1 MRMKDISVQEKIG
14 ILQCVD
20 FFARLSREELEIAAM
35 SSEVAKVPR
44 GTVLFGQS
52 DPSKELYIVRDGEVL
67 ITKRKDCEEDIDLAQ
82 YLPVECFGE
91 LDLFG
96 ARARDATAVTIKD
109 SSILIFPKRGIDFPD
124 LLQAYPRVSA
134 LLLRNLLSTVSD
146 RVRDIHHHIGERS
159 MWVEGLRRVL
169 NVDRLTGLYNKN
181 YLMERIQDLLRPDG
195 EGACV
200 LMIKPDNFKTLNDRY
215 GHTAGDKVLILIAI
229 YIQSV
234 VREGDIA
241 LRYWGDEFMIILN
254 RAGRDTAVAAA
265 REIAR
270 AIRDVD
276 LSRIATGKKMTL
288 SVSMGASFYPADSSD
303 KNRAVTTAHERMM
316 RAREKGGNVLMMK

>member
-1 MRMKDISVQEKIG
+1 MKDISTQEKIG

-20 FFARLSREELEIAAM
+20 FFARLNREELEIAAM
-35 SSEVAKVPR
+35 SSEVARIPR
-44 GTVLFGQS
+44 GTVLFRESEQS
-52 DPSKELYIVRDGEVL
+52 MELYIVRDGEVL
-67 ITKRKDCEEDIDLAQ
+67 ITKHKDCEEDIDLAQ

-96 ARARDATAVTIKD
+96 ARARDATAVTVKD

-134 LLLRNLLSTVSD
+134 VLLRNLLSTVSD
-146 RVRDIHHHIGERS
+146 RVRNIHRHIGERS

-181 YLMERIQDLLRPDG
+181 YLMEQLQGLLRPDG
-195 EGACV
+195 EGACI

-215 GHTAGDKVLILIAI
+215 GHAAGDKVLVLIAI
-229 YIQSV
+229 FIQSV
-234 VREGDIA
+234 LREGDIA

-288 SVSMGASFYPADSSD
+288 SVSMGGGFYPSDSSD
-303 KNRAVTTAHERMM
+303 RFGAVTVAHDRMM
-316 RAREKGGNVLMMK
+316 RARERGGNVLIMK